1 MPPPAMPPPAM
12 PQPPMPSLPTTR
24 ANPAAVAV
32 GLAGG
37 VVLVVSVFLALADNT
52 TSYGRI
58 AADTLIQHGGWPL
71 VVLGVAAVLAAIRST
86 ATGKPSRRTFLVL
99 GLLAIAFVIY
109 VATDKSVRTIY
120 PQLLN
125 GAPDTSQPGTV
136 AGVGIGVYVAAIG
149 AGLVLLAS
157 LFGSIPIAA
166 ANAVAPPS
174 LAESRSYPPPSV
186 EPTKKC
192 PDCAETILRDAHV
205 CKHCGYR
212 FGPASPPTT

>member
-1 MPPPAMPPPAM
+1 MPPPAMPPPSV
-12 PQPPMPSLPTTR
+12 PPPAATR
-24 ANPAAVAV
+24 ANPAAVAA

-37 VVLVVSVFLALADNT
+37 VVLVISVFLALAGNT
-52 TSYGRI
+52 TTFYRI
-58 AADTLIQHGGWPL
+58 ADNTLIQHGGWPL

-86 ATGKPSRRTFLVL
+86 ATGKPRRRTFLVL
-99 GLLAIAFVIY
+99 GLLAIALVVY
-109 VATDKSVRTIY
+109 VGTDKSLRTVY
-120 PQLLN
+120 PILN
-125 GAPDTSQPGTV
+125 GAPDASQPGTV
-136 AGVGIGVYVAAIG
+136 ASVGIGVYVAAVG

-157 LFGSIPIAA
+157 LFGPIPIAA
-166 ANAVAPPS
+166 ANAVTPPS
-174 LAESRSYPPPSV
+174 LAESRSYPPPPV